1 MRWVKG
7 SGEVRSG
14 RQGEALPALFFG
26 QPGCLVERRVVAQR
40 GVADARELVGQGAGG
55 LVVVAAALHIQRPA
69 ADAADVFA
77 RALGHLGRPQ
87 HAARAVREQHAQVAV
102 ALLGDAP

>member
-1 MRWVKG
+1 MKG

-26 QPGCLVERRVVAQR
+26 QPGCLVKRCMVAQR

-55 LVVVAAALHIQRPA
+55 LVVVGAALHIQRPA

-77 RALGHLGRPQ
+77 RALGHLSGPQ
-87 HAARAVREQHAQVAV
+87 HAARAVREQYSRVRTAHH
-102 ALLGDAP
+102 